1 MGTRGKSIG
10 LCKGGRRRAVVN
22 IVRDIRPLENGPAMD
37 CLELLCGHKAYY
49 ARTRAHPSVA
59 ICSECPPD
67 GAAKLDPAFRL
78 EAPMT
83 LEPLEVLELA
93 IEDIVQGQSLGEILH
108 AKPSVLDLFI
118 ASGALEAVHDVDGVR
133 VRLARVS

>member
-1 MGTRGKSIG
+1 
-10 LCKGGRRRAVVN
+10 
-22 IVRDIRPLENGPAMD
+22 
-37 CLELLCGHKAYY
+37 
-49 ARTRAHPSVA
+49 
-59 ICSECPPD
+59 
-67 GAAKLDPAFRL
+67 
-78 EAPMT
+78 MT